1 MQLEAN
7 DAAAYTDVSASKETV
22 MLKAAS
28 TNNKNKIAAAAIK
41 HIPETAADKA
51 AAITAKE
58 TVKLQ

>member
-7 DAAAYTDVSASKETV
+7 DAAEYTDVSASKETV

-28 TNNKNKIAAAAIK
+28 TNNKNKIAAMK
-41 HIPETAADKA
+41 QIPETAADKA